1 MGQIKSFIK
10 NIYYVIPNL
19 NILLF
24 VKEVEWRIKNRN
36 KNIDEKIKEFFDEFY
51 VISGMNSDDF
61 YLHYSF

>member
-1 MGQIKSFIK
+1 MGQIKSYIK

-24 VKEVEWRIKNRN
+24 VKEAEWRIKNRN

>member
-10 NIYYVIPNL
+10 NIYYVIPNI

-24 VKEVEWRIKNRN
+24 IKKKEWRIKNRN

-51 VISGMNSDDF
+51 VISGMNSEDF
-61 YLHYSF
+61 YLHYSV